1 MSFSINTNVASL
13 QAQNYLR
20 VNSNFQGKTIN
31 EVTSGLRIVNSG
43 DDAAGLAIANGFR
56 SDEAVLTQGIQNAN
70 NGLSQLQIIDGGINN
85 ISQLLDRART
95 LATQSASGTFTGDR
109 GVLNSEFQSVL
120 GEIDRQAQSIGLNQ
134 GGTFAKNLSIF
145 IGGGKGPTSA
155 SVINNGSVSVNLSAS
170 TVDSKSLGLSGV
182 QAIGVAGTDIGAGS
196 ASTSVANI
204 LAIGANTTSEAVA
217 GSTVFYFQGPGF
229 SGANKIGVAVNL
241 SGVSDATTLAAAINT
256 GIQNAGNSGSQ
267 FATAFKNANVTAA
280 INTDIN
286 GKQQL
291 TFSSSVASFQTEA
304 GDRVA
309 NAFLGNFSSGA
320 TGVALTNTATGNAAS
335 AVDATAF
342 GAGGAGTIV
351 VRIQGGGLAGPQDI
365 QLTVGAATTVA
376 QAVTNLTAQVA
387 GNAALQA
394 AGITVATHSSGTA
407 LVFTSNRG
415 EGIEA
420 SAVGDVGNQ
429 LGLGSFSSGN
439 TATNFDNTEY
449 DSAAATLAAGTTTF
463 EISIGGGAAVAGTI
477 TDAGTTQAEELT
489 NLNAEFTTVPAFQS
503 AQLVATAV
511 DATHIK
517 IVSSNGTSFRYNA
530 LTDGAGTGLG
540 SGGVGGSGATASSP
554 LTGKSTFDSGGS
566 SVTGPSGFNPSDVL
580 YFGALR
586 NGSDVQTVTV
596 SATDAT
602 GNAHSLAVTLNNT
615 NARSLDEALN
625 TINSQL
631 QQSNDSTLNQIAA
644 VKEQGTVNNT
654 AVEGLRFTS
663 TLNAFKVS
671 LGTVADNTATSAV
684 GIAEDQAV
692 NTGAANFVQ
701 GGVFNSVQS
710 AGGGASDV
718 SSQATAEA
726 AVSALATSV
735 STLGSAQAA
744 VGRGENQFNYAINLA
759 QSELTNET
767 TAESGLRD
775 ADLAAAAANLTK
787 AQILLQAGVAALAQ
801 ANAAPQNVLALLKG

>member
-20 VNSNFQGKTIN
+20 LNSNFQAKTIN
-31 EVTSGLRIVNSG
+31 QVTSGLRIVNSG

-145 IGGGKGPTSA
+145 IGGGKGATNTD
-155 SVINNGSVSVNLSAS
+155 VINNGSVAVNLAAS

-182 QAIGVAGTDIGAGS
+182 QAIGVAGTDIGTGS
-196 ASTSVANI
+196 ASTSVADI
-204 LAIGANTTSEAVA
+204 LATGANTASEAVA
-217 GSTVFYFQGPGF
+217 GNTVFYFQGPGF
-229 SGANKIGVAVNL
+229 SGANKIGVSVNL
-241 SGVSDATTLAAAINT
+241 SGVTDTTTLAAAINT
-256 GIQNAGNSGSQ
+256 AIQNAGNSGSQ
-267 FATAFKNANVTAA
+267 YATAFKNANVTAA
-280 INTDIN
+280 VNTDIN

-291 TFSSSVASFQTEA
+291 TFSSSVASFQVEA
-304 GDRVA
+304 GDQVA
-309 NAFLGNFSSGA
+309 NAFLGNFSSGS
-320 TGVALTNTATGNAAS
+320 TGVALTNTVTGNTAA
-335 AVDATAF
+335 AADATAF
-342 GAGGAGTIV
+342 GAAGAGTIV

-376 QAVTNLTAQVA
+376 QAVTDLTAQVA
-387 GNAALQA
+387 SNAALQA
-394 AGITVATHSSGTA
+394 AGITVAPHTSGTA
-407 LVFTSNRG
+407 IVFTSNRG
-415 EGIEA
+415 EGIQA

-429 LGLGSFSSGN
+429 LGLGSFSSGH
-439 TATNFDNTEY
+439 TATSFDNTEY
-449 DSAAATLAAGTTTF
+449 DSGASTLAAGTTTF
-463 EISIGGGAAVAGTI
+463 EISIGGGAAVSGTV
-477 TDAGTTQAEELT
+477 TDAGTTQAELLT
-489 NLNAEFTTVPAFQS
+489 NLNAEFTTVAAFQA
-503 AQLVATAV
+503 AQLEAVTV

-517 IVSSNGTSFRYNA
+517 IVSNNGTNFRYNG
-530 LTDGAGTGLG
+530 LTDTIVSGLGTG
-540 SGGVGGSGATASSP
+540 GVAGSGATASSP
-554 LTGKSTFDSGGS
+554 LTGKSTFNAGGS
-566 SVTGPSGFNPSDVL
+566 SVTGPSGFNPSDVF
-580 YFGALR
+580 YFGAIR
-586 NGSDVQTVTV
+586 NGGDAQTITV
-596 SATDAT
+596 SATDAS
-602 GNAHSLAVTLNNT
+602 GGSHSLAVTLNNT

-625 TINSQL
+625 TINTKL
-631 QQSNDSTLNQIAA
+631 QQSNDSTLNQIVA
-644 VKEQGTVNNT
+644 VKEQGTINST

-663 TLNAFKVS
+663 TLSAFKVS
-671 LGTVADNTATSAV
+671 IGTVADSTATTAV
-684 GIAEDQAV
+684 GIADNQAV
-692 NTGAANFVQ
+692 NTGAANYVQ
-701 GGVFNSVQS
+701 GGVYDSVQS
-710 AGGGASDV
+710 TGGGAADV

-726 AVSALATSV
+726 AVSALANSV
-735 STLGSAQAA
+735 SALGSAQAA

-759 QSELTNET
+759 QSELTNEA